1 MKIANIHAHE
11 ILDSRG
17 NPTVSVTVV
26 LDNGA
31 RGIASVPSGASTGVH
46 EALELRDGDVKRYRG
61 QGVKKAVA
69 NVNNKI
75 LPALLGHDALDQK
88 AIDAAMIKLDGTK
101 NKSKL
106 GANAILGVSLAVARA
121 ASRGKEMPLFKYLRE
136 AYGLSYSSYKMPM
149 PMVNILNGGRHAD
162 TDLDFQ
168 EFMVVPVGAK
178 KMAERVRIAAEVF
191 HALGAILKAR
201 KLSTGVGNEGGY
213 APMVGKTIHALDML
227 VAAIKK
233 AGFKPGKDIA
243 IAVDAAASE
252 FYDEKSARYIL
263 RTDKVKYKSSQ
274 MTEMFAN
281 WAKKYPLISVEDG
294 LAEDDWTNWVEMTKA
309 NGEKM
314 MLVGDDLFVTK
325 AERLQKGISL
335 GVGNAILIKLNQI
348 GTLSETM
355 ETILLAKQYNY
366 KVVISHR
373 SGETTDTTI
382 ADLAVAVNAEFIKTG
397 SMSRGERVAK
407 YNRLMEIAEEVG
419 G

>member
-17 NPTVSVTVV
+17 SPTVSVTVV